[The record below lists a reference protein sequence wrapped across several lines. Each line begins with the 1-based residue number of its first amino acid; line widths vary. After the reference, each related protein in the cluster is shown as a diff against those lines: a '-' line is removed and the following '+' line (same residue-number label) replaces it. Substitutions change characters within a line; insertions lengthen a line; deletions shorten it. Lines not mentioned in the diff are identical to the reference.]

1 MDDRDAALLRAHEH
15 AAAWLDSLATR
26 PVPPRAG
33 VADVVAALGT
43 DLPDGPSPAADVV
56 DLLATA
62 CGPGLTAMPSGR
74 FYGMVIGGSHP
85 AALAADWLTSAWD
98 QNSALRTVTPAHTAV
113 EDVTSAWLLE
123 LLGLPASGA
132 VGFVTGATTANFTA
146 LAAARGEV
154 LRRAGWDVRRDG
166 LTGAP
171 RVRVLVG
178 AERHESVD
186 LALSYLGL
194 GAPEVVAADD
204 QGRVS
209 VAALEEALAD
219 TASPSRDQT
228 STSRDQTSTS
238 RDRAPTSRDRASTSR
253 DQTST
258 SGDRGSAPAPTIV
271 VLQAGNV
278 HSGAFDP
285 FGPAVEVAHRHGAWV
300 HVDGAFG
307 LFAAASPTYRHLVA
321 GYEGADSWATDA
333 HKTLNV
339 PYDCGLAIV
348 ADPAPLRAA
357 MGMHGDY
364 LIQSEAGDPLDKV
377 PELSRRGRA
386 FPVWA
391 VLRALGRSGV
401 ADLVDGFCRHAAT
414 FADAVR
420 ALDGEVLHDVV
431 FTQVC
436 AAFGDDAR
444 TQDVVRRVLDD
455 GTAWMSGSRWHD
467 RAVLRVSVS
476 SWATTDADVAV
487 SVDALGRAVA
497 ATRA

>member
-154 LRRAGWDVRRDG
+154 LRRVGWDVRRDG
-166 LTGAP
+166 ITGAP

-219 TASPSRDQT
+219 QG
-228 STSRDQTSTS
+228 STS
-238 RDRAPTSRDRASTSR
+238 P
-253 DQTST
+253 
-258 SGDRGSAPAPTIV
+258 PTIV

-285 FGPAVEVAHRHGAWV
+285 FGPAVEAAHRHGAWV

-307 LFAAASPTYRHLVA
+307 LFAAASPSYRHLVA

-348 ADPAPLRAA
+348 ADPVPLRAA

-364 LIQSEAGDPLDKV
+364 LIQSAAGDPLDKV

-497 ATRA
+497 AARA